1 MVNLHKVQNR
11 APGYRSRGAL
21 CCPEGQW
28 AMCYTR
34 TAVVIEDDADTGNLV
49 CGVLKI
55 SELSLVR
62 LTETG
67 VKGVAAVQKQVPGIV
82 ILDYGLP
89 DINGFEVIRRIR
101 TFSNVPILMLTGRIA
116 LTDKLLAAGAN
127 AVMAKPF
134 RITALRARVE
144 ELLRLQ
150 QREPNPAPSQPV
162 PVPR

>member
-1 MVNLHKVQNR
+1 M
-11 APGYRSRGAL
+11 
-21 CCPEGQW
+21 W
-28 AMCYTR
+28 YTR

-49 CGVLKI
+49 CGVLKV
-55 SELSLVR
+55 SGLSLVR

-101 TFSNVPILMLTGRIA
+101 TFSNVPILMLTGRVA
-116 LTDKLLAAGAN
+116 LADKLLAAGAN
-127 AVMAKPF
+127 EVMAKPF
-134 RITALRARVE
+134 RVTALRVRVE

-150 QREPNPAPSQPV
+150 QWEPKPAPSQPV